1 MGPFFC
7 FIKKMSGITVCLS
20 SAYLPPVSYFCCMMA
35 ADRVFVDGHEHYV
48 KQTYRNR
55 ANIATASGL
64 MSLTIPVEHGKEGNV
79 PIRDLKISEHGNW
92 RHLHWQ
98 ALQAAYDKSPFFE
111 YYADDFRP
119 FYEQKEGC
127 SLFDYNRRLQKL
139 VCDLIGLDCRVEQ
152 TSHYV
157 AEGEFVDLR
166 NVITPK
172 SRGVNCVAKKMYDCL
187 AERDDRRVRYYQ
199 VFAERNGFMPDLSIV
214 DLLFNMGPESLVVL
228 NNHVESFRKI
238 LLCL

>member
-1 MGPFFC
+1 
-7 FIKKMSGITVCLS
+7 MSRITVCLS

-35 ADRVFVDGHEHYV
+35 ADSVLIDGHEHYV

-55 ANIATASGL
+55 ANIATSSGM
-64 MSLTIPVEHGKEGNV
+64 MSLTIPVEHGRGEKMSVGN
-79 PIRDLKISEHGNW
+79 LKISEHGNW

-119 FYEQKEGC
+119 FYEQKDEC
-127 SLFDYNRRLQKL
+127 SLFDYNWRLQEL
-139 VCDLIGLDCRVEQ
+139 VCSLVGLDCHVEQ
-152 TSHYV
+152 TSRYV

-172 SRGVNCVAKKMYDCL
+172 SRDANCIAKEMYDCL
-187 AERDDRRVRYYQ
+187 AEGEGLRGKYYQ
-199 VFAERNGFMPDLSIV
+199 VFAERNGFLPDLSIV

-228 NNHVESFRKI
+228 NNHVEGYRNI
-238 LLCL
+238 LLSV